1 VGVEENIAGGFGL
14 RVYPNPA
21 REWVTFE
28 TGGNKPTT
36 IFVYHHAGQLV
47 EKLELKATPTRWNTS
62 GLPGGLYY
70 YRAEQDGKMVTGKVV
85 LLGE

>member
-1 VGVEENIAGGFGL
+1 MEEYAAGGFEL

-28 TGGNKPTT
+28 TGDNKPTT
-36 IFVYHHAGQLV
+36 IFVYHHTGQLV
-47 EKLELKATPTRWNTS
+47 DKLELKATPTRWHTS

-70 YRAEQDGKMVTGKVV
+70 YRAEQDGRTDPGKMV